1 MSNTAPPPDSGVA
14 KASTAESCSSKDVH
28 LPRQA
33 ATDLPESDSGT
44 PAAAAQAPEVSDG
57 SGLNRGLRNRHIQLI
72 ALGGAIGTG
81 LFYGAADSIGAAG
94 PAILVCYLIGGA
106 VIYLIM
112 RALGEMS
119 VHRPTSG
126 AFSEY
131 AHDYWGELPGFVSGW
146 NYWFN
151 YIAVSMAELSVVG
164 IYVNYWFPSVPS
176 WLSAAVLLVVVTV
189 INLLHVRAYG
199 EFEFWFAIVKVVAI
213 IAMVLLGAW
222 VIVIGAPSAAPT
234 GVANLW
240 NDGGFFPT
248 GISGVALGFVVVMF
262 SFGGVEL
269 IGITAGEAT
278 DPRRSIPKAINQV
291 VYRILLFYM
300 GSVAI
305 MVVVLPWDD
314 PALAKS
320 SFVAVLN
327 HAGIPVAAEIMG
339 VVIVLALLSSL
350 NANLYGAARMLG
362 SLADRGLAPRALTAS
377 RTRSVPVTAILA
389 SVSVGLVSVVCTYIW
404 GDKVLDVLLTLVG
417 ATIIVTYTSTI
428 ASQFI
433 LRRRADAAGEHLPLR
448 LWGYPWVPIVSA
460 LVVLAIVVL
469 GMTADGLRQQLL
481 STFALTLV
489 IYLIGRV
496 HVRRKSAVSSET
508 SVTAD

>member
-291 VYRILLFYM
+291 VYRILLFYIAALFVIVSIVPWRSID
-300 GSVAI
+300 GRSSPFVQIFDSVGIPAAGTI
-305 MVVVLPWDD
+305 LNIVVLTAAVSAYNSGLYSNGRMLHSLAHQGNAPAVLGRTSRSGSPW
-314 PALAKS
+314 
-320 SFVAVLN
+320 VAVLVSSAMTALAVVLVAVLPDQAFGYIMSIALA
-327 HAGIPVAAEIMG
+327 AGIINWTMIVITQMKFRHHIDPRTRAGLTFTMPGAPVTNW
-339 VVIVLALLSSL
+339 IVLA
-350 NANLYGAARMLG
+350 MLAVTVVIMLTSPTYRIAIFVG
-362 SLADRGLAPRALTAS
+362 VIWLA
-377 RTRSVPVTAILA
+377 
-389 SVSVGLVSVVCTYIW
+389 
-404 GDKVLDVLLTLVG
+404 TL
-417 ATIIVTYTSTI
+417 I
-428 ASQFI
+428 
-433 LRRRADAAGEHLPLR
+433 AAGR
-448 LWGYPWVPIVSA
+448 LTHRDADSHD
-460 LVVLAIVVL
+460 
-469 GMTADGLRQQLL
+469 TAGGQ
-481 STFALTLV
+481 S
-489 IYLIGRV
+489 
-496 HVRRKSAVSSET
+496 
-508 SVTAD
+508 

>member
-44 PAAAAQAPEVSDG
+44 PAAAAQAPGESDG

-146 NYWFN
+146 
-151 YIAVSMAELSVVG
+151 
-164 IYVNYWFPSVPS
+164 NYWFPSVPS

-291 VYRILLFYM
+291 VYRILLFYIAALLVIVSIVPWRSID
-300 GSVAI
+300 GRSSPFVQIFDSVGIPAAGTI
-305 MVVVLPWDD
+305 LNIVVLTAAVSAYNSGLYSNGRMLHSLAHQGNAPAVLGRTSRSGSPW
-314 PALAKS
+314 
-320 SFVAVLN
+320 VAVLVSSAMTALAVVLVAVLPDQAFGYIMSIALA
-327 HAGIPVAAEIMG
+327 AGIINWTMIVITQMRFRRRIDPRTRAGLTFTMPGAPVTNW
-339 VVIVLALLSSL
+339 IVLA
-350 NANLYGAARMLG
+350 ML
-362 SLADRGLAPRALTAS
+362 AVTVVIMLTSPTYRIAIF
-377 RTRSVPVTAILA
+377 VGVIWLAIL
-389 SVSVGLVSVVCTYIW
+389 I
-404 GDKVLDVLLTLVG
+404 
-417 ATIIVTYTSTI
+417 
-428 ASQFI
+428 
-433 LRRRADAAGEHLPLR
+433 AAGR
-448 LWGYPWVPIVSA
+448 LTHRDADSHD
-460 LVVLAIVVL
+460 
-469 GMTADGLRQQLL
+469 TAGGQ
-481 STFALTLV
+481 S
-489 IYLIGRV
+489 
-496 HVRRKSAVSSET
+496 
-508 SVTAD
+508 